1 MSLRKCA
8 FVLYAPNRFCGVK
21 NSGLS
26 KQVAEFHSLLTTLLQ
41 NEAAR
46 LSLFEPG
53 WMLETANDFASKEI
67 LSLKE
72 FAREQRLEI
81 LGGGFHDPMLSLFP
95 VSLQK
100 RQLQKYRALVEK
112 IFSTEPSGYFNASMV
127 WELGDVDI
135 LAGEGFDY
143 TLVSNVA
150 LGEAL
155 GKTTRVNGWF
165 TTEYRGSV
173 LHLMAATHDLS
184 AAFANNTESFFTL
197 LNSFPETEKSW
208 VIPLAVPWWDPE
220 QTALFFEKLN
230 SVFADKEIQTWT
242 CSHLLEQQLSEGKIH
257 LMSAVGQDLGLPPGA
272 LSCRELLLRR
282 PEIDFLHKS
291 LLAVYRRACDSL
303 SEENLTTVENRIL
316 SAMSPFY
323 FSDLYGAC
331 GMRLFAVRRSAFC
344 EMIEAEKT
352 VFNLSDF
359 KSQSIEVADYL
370 MDGKR
375 QIWMNNRDVSLLL
388 ANYQGGTLRSLN
400 HRPTGVN
407 WVNALYD
414 DGEKPLGFYDFAL
427 PGSCSE
433 INVLESVLQ
442 DRQGELNG
450 PYDYQIRRTEQSID
464 VLLSAEQAVNT
475 SEINDIFRIEKKFSL
490 SSVKS
495 QLKISYRLSHL
506 TLLDF
511 SGFFGT
517 AVDIG
522 VEDREDAQ
530 TFSIDGNLYSF
541 KDFPLLLPQA
551 SKLEVKTKFSS
562 AGITFKFKT
571 PVRVLISKISGSHL
585 SAEPNLV
592 QGVRLFFFRE
602 MNLTPQNEGLFE
614 ITCTLS
620 KRRWFA

>member
-21 NSGLS
+21 SSNLS
-26 KQVAEFHSLLTTLLQ
+26 KLVAEFHSSLKTLLH

-53 WMLETANDFASKEI
+53 WMLETANDIASKEI
-67 LSLKE
+67 HSLKE
-72 FAREQRLEI
+72 FVRDQRLEI
-81 LGGGFHDPMLSLFP
+81 LGGGFHDPMLPLFP
-95 VSLQK
+95 VSLQ
-100 RQLQKYRALVEK
+100 QLQLKKYCTLVEK
-112 IFSTEPSGYFNASMV
+112 IFLTEPAGYFNASMV
-127 WELGDVDI
+127 WELGDVDV
-135 LAGEGFDY
+135 LAGEGFNY
-143 TLVSNVA
+143 TLVSSAA
-150 LGEAL
+150 LGDAL

-173 LHLMAATHDLS
+173 LHLMAATNDLS
-184 AAFANNTESFFTL
+184 TAFATDTESFFTL
-197 LNSFPETEKSW
+197 LNSFPESEKGW
-208 VIPLAVPWWDPE
+208 VIPLAVPWWDQE
-220 QTALFFEKLN
+220 QMSLFFEKLN
-230 SVFADKEIQTWT
+230 SVFANEEIQTWT
-242 CSHLLEQQLSEGKIH
+242 CSHLLEQQISEGKVH

-291 LLAVYRRACDSL
+291 LLAVYRRAFDSL
-303 SEENLTTVENRIL
+303 SDDKLTIVENQIL

-323 FSDLYGAC
+323 YSDLYGTC
-331 GMRLFAVRRSAFC
+331 GMRLFAVRRSAFY
-344 EMIEAEKT
+344 EIIEAEKT

-359 KSQSIEVADYL
+359 KSQSIEVTDYL

-375 QIWMNNRDVSLLL
+375 QIWMNNQDVSLLL

-414 DGEKPLGFYDFAL
+414 DGEKPLGFYDFVL

-433 INVLESVLQ
+433 MNTLESVLQ
-442 DRQGELNG
+442 DRRGELNA
-450 PYDYQIRRTEQSID
+450 PYDYQIQRTNQSID
-464 VLLSAEQAVNT
+464 VLLSAEQVTNT
-475 SEINDIFRIEKKFSL
+475 AEINDIFRIEKKFSL
-490 SSVKS
+490 SSSKS
-495 QLKISYRLSHL
+495 QLKVSYRLSHL

-517 AVDIG
+517 AVDLG
-522 VEDREDAQ
+522 MEDTENTQ
-530 TFSIDGNLYSF
+530 TFSIDGKLYSF
-541 KDFPLLLPQA
+541 KDFPLLLPEV
-551 SKLEVKTKFSS
+551 SKLEVKTRFSG
-562 AGITFKFKT
+562 AGITFQFKT
-571 PVRVLISKISGSHL
+571 PARVLISKILGSHH

-602 MNLTPQNEGLFE
+602 MKLTPQDEGLFE

-620 KRRWFA
+620 KKRWLT